1 MIVTVTVVMILTMLL
16 VVVLGQAVHNNVATV
31 YGARRATALAV
42 AEGGTNWAIAA
53 LQADPTTAAAAS
65 NRAVPVAD
73 GSGATGTATVTVRQG
88 TPSSPGKL
96 GWYTVYSTGS
106 LGIAGAPTRTVR
118 VVLGPSPSFPF
129 ALYADTSLTL
139 EQNACIVGTVF
150 SQGDVSFKNNAAV
163 AGTGT
168 IRGSLIS
175 ETGVIT
181 QFNGANKAACPSTV
195 NGEAVDTTYD
205 VHGDVLAGGGSL
217 APCRTAPAGAID
229 ASTSGF
235 NLNGATVGGRACNN
249 PPPYTM
255 PEYTFLP
262 RNYGTIQYYG
272 KPPGYGSASVTAVA
286 DFNGAL
292 SAGTL
297 PSSAGAL
304 DRAYV
309 VWQDLSA
316 YQASGTTPPALELDA
331 ATLRIAAD
339 TLVYTN
345 VPVDFGNTSKVSAAA
360 ACSTTG
366 TPACPTFVVVSSYP
380 GSPCSGGVGNCPSI
394 YGGNQIEFRPEVAV
408 LLFSHDGTIE
418 LKNDCN
424 SADCNQSN
432 QGAFYG
438 STVDAKNNLNINY
451 SPRIADA
458 LGFGAASLL
467 QRSYQELPPCP
478 AGQASCRPGASRRPA
493 AALSTWW
500 RAAGR
505 FGTAPVR
512 GHREE
517 SGVRDAAFET
527 VETVQTAPSS

>member
-1 MIVTVTVVMILTMLL
+1 MTRCRRPARGEDGYAMIVTVTVVMILTMLL

-272 KPPGYGSASVTAVA
+272 KPPGYGSASATAGA

-316 YQASGTTPPALELDA
+316 YQASGTTRRRSSWTPPPCGSPPTRWSTPTSRSTSATPRRSARRPPAPPPAPRPARASWWSA
-331 ATLRIAAD
+331 ATPAAR
-339 TLVYTN
+339 
-345 VPVDFGNTSKVSAAA
+345 AAA
-360 ACSTTG
+360 G
-366 TPACPTFVVVSSYP
+366 
-380 GSPCSGGVGNCPSI
+380 
-394 YGGNQIEFRPEVAV
+394 
-408 LLFSHDGTIE
+408 
-418 LKNDCN
+418 
-424 SADCNQSN
+424 
-432 QGAFYG
+432 
-438 STVDAKNNLNINY
+438 
-451 SPRIADA
+451 
-458 LGFGAASLL
+458 
-467 QRSYQELPPCP
+467 
-478 AGQASCRPGASRRPA
+478 
-493 AALSTWW
+493 W
-500 RAAGR
+500 
-505 FGTAPVR
+505 GTAPR
-512 GHREE
+512 STAATRSS
-517 SGVRDAAFET
+517 SGRRSPSCCSPT
-527 VETVQTAPSS
+527 TAPSS